1 MFEYE
6 ATNDFVAALK
16 EVDILLDF
24 AGANEKD
31 VDAINAFNKAAIL
44 LLTAKLE
51 AFMEQI
57 VEDYCYKLAS
67 LKLRSECIPY
77 DVRAYASTN
86 YLKENVLL
94 DLQSGN
100 GDKIASTM
108 QALGELW
115 VEGCV
120 PAKVDVNC
128 SFSYGKHGE
137 KEIRR
142 LFQRIGIPDVF
153 ETCKVPDTSEEL
165 DDTVEKT
172 PVSVS
177 PTMNALIGYR
187 NYIIHNDGTP
197 SVTHGQIRKY
207 RDLILAFVKQVDVEL
222 ANKQHDLGETATLS
236 APKVNSER

>member
-1 MFEYE
+1 MFAYD
-6 ATNDFVAALK
+6 ATSDFVPSLK

-24 AGANEKD
+24 AVANEKNM
-31 VDAINAFNKAAIL
+31 DAMNAFNKAAIL

-57 VEDYCYKLAS
+57 IEDYCYKIAFLR
-67 LKLRSECIPY
+67 LRSECIPY

-86 YLKENVLL
+86 YLKEDVLL
-94 DLQSGN
+94 ALKSGN

-137 KEIRR
+137 KEIRK
-142 LFQRIGIPDVF
+142 LFQRIGIPDIF
-153 ETCKVPDTSEEL
+153 EICRVPDTCEEL

-172 PVSVS
+172 TISVS
-177 PTMNALIGYR
+177 PTINALIGYR

-197 SVTHGQIRKY
+197 SVTHGQIRKH

-222 ANKQHDLGETATLS
+222 VNKQHNLGKTATLS
-236 APKVNSER
+236 APKVNIER